1 MNLGKSKSREK
12 GGFEEEIFRGGIDR
26 TFHPC
31 MKFSGTIIFLFL
43 FAILLILLSA
53 HGDHC
58 VLLHFLNI
66 LTSLCLNF

>member
-43 FAILLILLSA
+43 FAILFI
-53 HGDHC
+53 
-58 VLLHFLNI
+58 F
-66 LTSLCLNF
+66 